1 MKKIKTT
8 EELIYQI
15 VVNSFLGLVLFL
27 VTIPLWRVLM
37 LSLTPIGYMDRT
49 FGLLIPPTVWTLEAY
64 TQFLTHPSFLY
75 AFRNSAIITLGGLCI
90 NLFLTVP
97 MSYALS
103 IRSLPGRRTFQTMVM
118 IPFLFNAGLIPSYL
132 VVVGLGLQDNLLA
145 VMLPGAIH
153 ITNMFIMRNF
163 FMGIPTDFMEAA
175 RIDGGGEFF
184 ILFRVVLPLSI
195 PILLTIGLFYAVG
208 HWNEFFNAIL
218 YINTPRRQP
227 LPVLLRNILQA
238 ANFNEYVEYDAFSKS
253 SIQSLKAASVFIT
266 MVPMMMA
273 YPWIQ
278 KHFTKG
284 SLAGGIK
291 G

>member
-1 MKKIKTT
+1 
-8 EELIYQI
+8 
-15 VVNSFLGLVLFL
+15 
-27 VTIPLWRVLM
+27 
-37 LSLTPIGYMDRT
+37 
-49 FGLLIPPTVWTLEAY
+49 
-64 TQFLTHPSFLY
+64 
-75 AFRNSAIITLGGLCI
+75 
-90 NLFLTVP
+90 
-97 MSYALS
+97 
-103 IRSLPGRRTFQTMVM
+103 
-118 IPFLFNAGLIPSYL
+118 
-132 VVVGLGLQDNLLA
+132 
-145 VMLPGAIH
+145 
-153 ITNMFIMRNF
+153 
-163 FMGIPTDFMEAA
+163 MGIPTDFMEAA

>member
-266 MVPMMMA
+266 M
-273 YPWIQ
+273 IQ